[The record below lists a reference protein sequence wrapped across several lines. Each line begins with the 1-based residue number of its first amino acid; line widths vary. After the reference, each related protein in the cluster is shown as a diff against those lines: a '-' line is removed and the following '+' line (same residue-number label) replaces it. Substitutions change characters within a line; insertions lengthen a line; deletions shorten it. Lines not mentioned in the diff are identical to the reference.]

1 MIIFELSNI
10 LFFFTSIN
18 NRICSL
24 SFGDTS
30 SITSHIQDSL
40 MSLFQASSI
49 NMKIGIIKG
58 EKLII
63 SNIFDQSFQMI
74 N

>member
-1 MIIFELSNI
+1 MIIFELSNFLI
-10 LFFFTSIN
+10 YLFFTSIN
-18 NRICSL
+18 NRIGSL

-49 NMKIGIIKG
+49 TMKIGIIKG
-58 EKLII
+58 EKLLI
-63 SNIFDQSFQMI
+63 SNHIFDQSF
-74 N
+74 